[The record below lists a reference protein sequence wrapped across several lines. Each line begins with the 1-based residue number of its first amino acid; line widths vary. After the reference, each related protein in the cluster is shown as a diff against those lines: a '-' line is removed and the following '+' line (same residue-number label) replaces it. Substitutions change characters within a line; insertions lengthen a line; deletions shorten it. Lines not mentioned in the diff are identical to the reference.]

1 MLRPAAL
8 LVPLSGLLCNRA
20 STLESLHQLPVSY
33 EATWLLPRPEF
44 HRLAVPSLAR
54 RATNKK
60 RLFRLQKRKSLFF
73 VLFYKDP
80 FKSNV

>member
-1 MLRPAAL
+1 MLRPAAF
-8 LVPLSGLLCNRA
+8 LVPLSGLLCHRA

-33 EATWLLPRPEF
+33 EATWLITRPEF

-60 RLFRLQKRKSLFF
+60 DSFVFKNERVFF